1 VAQATQD
8 TFESIV
14 AMPLMQFHSIPTAND
29 PARLFTTAP
38 SLPVPTPRPG
48 RLNMSADKRAR
59 SLIIVVLA
67 GTLNSQD
74 LTVNII
80 FNKDLVH
87 LINIVQRTFTRVG
100 VTAKSANYYGPM
112 SHQISDRPKSLFY
125 LL

>member
-1 VAQATQD
+1 
-8 TFESIV
+8 
-14 AMPLMQFHSIPTAND
+14 
-29 PARLFTTAP
+29 
-38 SLPVPTPRPG
+38 
-48 RLNMSADKRAR
+48 MSADKRAR